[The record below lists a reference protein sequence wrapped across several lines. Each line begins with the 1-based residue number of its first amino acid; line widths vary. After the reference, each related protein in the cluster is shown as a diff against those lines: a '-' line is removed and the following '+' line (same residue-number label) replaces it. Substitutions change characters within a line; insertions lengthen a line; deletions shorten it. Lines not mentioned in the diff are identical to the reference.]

1 MQTPTPA
8 IAPVQF
14 VPALHA
20 GVPAAAGQRCS
31 TCSRRALCLPAGYAE
46 PELQAMD
53 ALMFARRKV
62 KAGERLYRQGEN
74 FHFVYALHSGTFKSV
89 AAVHGGREQVTGF
102 HLAGDVLGLDAL
114 AEGRH
119 ASEASALEDSEVCAI
134 PYRQLAELS
143 AGSANVRNAVSH
155 RLGAQIV
162 GEQRALL
169 LLASMNA
176 EERVASFLLDISARL
191 QARGYSAREFHLRMS
206 RAEIG
211 SYLGLSLETVSRV
224 LSAFQSQG
232 LVAVDKKHVRILQ
245 MEALARSV
253 ERELH

>member
-14 VPALHA
+14 VPAMHA

-46 PELQAMD
+46 PELRAMD

-62 KAGERLYRQGEN
+62 KAGESLYRQGEN
-74 FHFVYALHSGTFKSV
+74 FRFVYAVHSGTFKSA
-89 AAVHGGREQVTGF
+89 AAVRDGREQVTGF

-134 PYRQLAELS
+134 PTASWRNCPPAAPTSGTRSRTAWVRRSWGSS
-143 AGSANVRNAVSH
+143 AH
-155 RLGAQIV
+155 CCCW
-162 GEQRALL
+162 RA
-169 LLASMNA
+169 
-176 EERVASFLLDISARL
+176 
-191 QARGYSAREFHLRMS
+191 
-206 RAEIG
+206 
-211 SYLGLSLETVSRV
+211 
-224 LSAFQSQG
+224 
-232 LVAVDKKHVRILQ
+232 
-245 MEALARSV
+245 
-253 ERELH
+253 